1 MTDINQDFYFKKD
14 LFQMFNVFQKSRLI
28 KVLNKNGINFFLT
41 LAGDPFVHKDEFN
54 RKSKKRVNVEPTID
68 TEWTPNIIKR
78 GDQNG
83 KTSKKRE

>member
-41 LAGDPFVHKDEFN
+41 LAGDPFVHKDEFH
-54 RKSKKRVNVEPTID
+54 RKKKRTISPEIE